1 MKYSKFTEFYRPYFF
16 TGRVYEPTASPLP
29 HHMCPRKNDGGIVI
43 GVILIFDANWKSY
56 LLTVSLAIAKL
67 VIVGQEEYYD
77 KKNRIKK

>member
-1 MKYSKFTEFYRPYFF
+1 
-16 TGRVYEPTASPLP
+16 
-29 HHMCPRKNDGGIVI
+29 MCPRKNDGGIVI